1 MKTVIFFI
9 TSCLFSIQLLGQS
22 LFTERELDLI
32 HEADSQTIM
41 RVWKVTD
48 KEDLKLLRTPSDKIQ
63 IEGNEEEILYFV
75 NRLFKTVRD
84 PNSLGVGI
92 AAPQVGISKQII
104 WVQRFD
110 KQAEKFPFEYYLNP
124 EIVEY
129 SEETKMGGEGCLSI
143 PDQKVE
149 IPRSIWIVIEY
160 DTIEGEH
167 IQEKIEE
174 PFTARIFQ
182 HEIDHLKGIL
192 CTDY

>member
-1 MKTVIFFI
+1 MKILSLVT
-9 TSCLFSIQLLGQS
+9 LFLFANTLIAQS
-22 LFTERELDLI
+22 LFTEQELGLI

-41 RVWKVTD
+41 RVWKVTSE
-48 KEDLKLLRTPSDKIQ
+48 EDLKLLRTPSDKIQ
-63 IEGNEEEILYFV
+63 ITGNEAEILYFV

-110 KQAEKFPFEYYLNP
+110 KQEENFPFEYYLNP

-129 SEETKMGGEGCLSI
+129 SQETKIGGEGCLSI

-160 DTIEGEH
+160 DTIDGEH
-167 IQEKIEE
+167 VQEKIEE